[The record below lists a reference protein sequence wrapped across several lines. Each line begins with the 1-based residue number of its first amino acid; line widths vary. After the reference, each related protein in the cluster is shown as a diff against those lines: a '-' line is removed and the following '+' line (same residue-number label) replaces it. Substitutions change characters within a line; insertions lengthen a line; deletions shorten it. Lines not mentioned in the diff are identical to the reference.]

1 MFRAG
6 LLRRDACI
14 PGRGAGVRLWLVRH
28 PQPLIAEGI
37 CYGQL
42 DVAADP
48 AAVVAATTA
57 LEKALPRDLPLF
69 SSPLARAASLA
80 YSLALRRPDLTLQ
93 FDDALKEVDFGRWE
107 GKAWDDIPKEAV
119 DVWVKDFA
127 DHQFGGGESASQ
139 LVQRVQSRLR
149 ALTHPVE
156 VVWLTHAG
164 VIKAVHFLNETA
176 HQQPRI
182 LSARDWPQ
190 QRIAFGSYEVID
202 IDCC

>member
-57 LEKALPRDLPLF
+57 LEKALPRDL
-69 SSPLARAASLA
+69 
-80 YSLALRRPDLTLQ
+80 TLQ

-149 ALTHPVE
+149 ALTHQVE